1 MPIKTFLYVQ
11 DLGTDKIKK
20 QLSDMISGD
29 IVSISSGTAPIY
41 VEWDDPEED
50 PQAIIDLDDV
60 MKSLHFRRASEEL
73 VGTSDDWASPNEVTS
88 VETKADLEKIK
99 NLYDGRTAYVRE
111 FNISF
116 VYDENESAWKQAGEN
131 AILQDGLVKGAIFV
145 NQLKVG

>member
-20 QLSDMISGD
+20 QLSDMISGE

-50 PQAIIDLDDV
+50 PQALIDVDDA
-60 MKSLHFRRASEEL
+60 MKDLHFRRASEEL

-131 AILQDGLVKGAIFV
+131 TILQDGLVKGAIFV

>member
-145 NQLKVG
+145 NKLKVG

>member
-20 QLSDMISGD
+20 QLSDMISGE

-88 VETKADLEKIK
+88 VETKADLETIK

-111 FNISF
+111 LNISF

>member
-11 DLGTDKIKK
+11 DLGTDKTKK
-20 QLSDMISGD
+20 QLSDMISGE

-50 PQAIIDLDDV
+50 PQALIDVDDV

-131 AILQDGLVKGAIFV
+131 TILQDGLVKGAIFV

>member
-1 MPIKTFLYVQ
+1 MPVKTFLYVQ
-11 DLGTDKIKK
+11 DFGTNKIKK
-20 QLSDMISGD
+20 EINRMISGE

-50 PQAIIDLDDV
+50 AQAIADLDDV
-60 MKSLHFRRASEEL
+60 MKDLGFRRVGEQL

-88 VETKADLEKIK
+88 VETKADLETIK
-99 NLYDGRTAYVRE
+99 NLHDGRTAYVRE

-116 VYDENESAWKQAGEN
+116 VYDENESAWRQAGEN

-145 NQLKVG
+145 NELKVG

>member
-20 QLSDMISGD
+20 QLSDMISGE

-88 VETKADLEKIK
+88 VETKADLETIK
-99 NLYDGRTAYVRE
+99 NLHDDRTAYVRE
-111 FNISF
+111 LNISF
-116 VYDENESAWKQAGEN
+116 VDDGNESAWKQAGEN
-131 AILQDGLVKGAIFV
+131 TILQDGLVKGAIFV
-145 NQLKVG
+145 NELKVG

>member
-20 QLSDMISGD
+20 QLSDMISGE

-50 PQAIIDLDDV
+50 SQALIDVDDA
-60 MKSLHFRRASEEL
+60 MKDLHFRRASEEL

-131 AILQDGLVKGAIFV
+131 TILQDGLVKGAIFV

>member
-20 QLSDMISGD
+20 QLSDMISGE

-88 VETKADLEKIK
+88 VETKADLDTIK
-99 NLYDGRTAYVRE
+99 NKPYGRTAYVRE

>member
-20 QLSDMISGD
+20 QLSDMISGE
-29 IVSISSGTAPIY
+29 IISISSGTAPIY
-41 VEWDDPEED
+41 VEWNDPED
-50 PQAIIDLDDV
+50 DAQAIADLDDV
-60 MKSLHFRRASEEL
+60 MKNLGFRRVGDQL

-131 AILQDGLVKGAIFV
+131 TILQDGLVKGAIFV

>member
-20 QLSDMISGD
+20 QLSDMISGE

-88 VETKADLEKIK
+88 VETKSDLETIK